1 MKTAKYAVGLF
12 GTAALFA
19 LSAGCGKKQ
28 DSADASDPIILTV
41 WTYYNGDQLES
52 FNKLVDEFNSS
63 VGKEKAITVESY
75 SQGTVNDLKTN
86 VLAAAVGKVGAS
98 AMPNIFSAYA
108 DTVYTIDQMD
118 QLVDLRS
125 YFSDEEC
132 TAYVDNYLE
141 EGDFSGDGSIKIFPV
156 AKSTEGLYLNDTDWA
171 PFAAATGA
179 SYDDLST
186 LEGLVATAEKYYNW
200 TDAQT
205 PEANDGH
212 ALFGRDAMA
221 NYMLVGAMQLGCQI
235 FEVKGGAM
243 TLNFDKDVVRKLW
256 DYYYVPYIKGYFASS
271 GRFRSDDVKT
281 GNILSYVG
289 STSSASFFPDHVM
302 TDDSEGHDITMKVL
316 PCPKFVNGEDYAVQ
330 QGAGMVVTRSS
341 DEEIEACVE
350 FLKWFTSP
358 EHNIA
363 FSVGSGYLPVT
374 KEANDMEEIRK
385 SGLELNDTIESILT
399 SAVNTINSN
408 QLYTT
413 PVFSGANDA
422 RSVLEY
428 AMSDAASADRATI
441 VGRMENGT
449 AFEDAAAEFLADS
462 YFDSWYQTTL
472 TKLEA
477 FQG

>member
-1 MKTAKYAVGLF
+1 MKTIKYAAGLF

-19 LSAGCGKKQ
+19 LASGCGKKQ
-28 DSADASDPIILTV
+28 DSADASDPVTLTV

-63 VGKEKAITVESY
+63 VGKEKGITVESY
-75 SQGTVNDLKTN
+75 SQGTVNDLETN
-86 VLAAAVGKVGAS
+86 VLASAEGKVGAS

-108 DTVYTIDQMD
+108 DTAYTIDQMG
-118 QLVDLRS
+118 QIVDLRS
-125 YFSDEEC
+125 YFTDEEC
-132 TAYVDNYLE
+132 AAYVDNYLE

-156 AKSTEGLYLNDTDWA
+156 AKSTEGLYLNETDWE
-171 PFAAATGA
+171 PFATATGA

-186 LEGLVATAEKYYNW
+186 LEGLVATAEEYYNW

-221 NYMLVGAMQLGCQI
+221 NYMLVGAKQLGCQI
-235 FEVKGGAM
+235 FEVKDGTM
-243 TLNFDKDVVRKLW
+243 TLNFDKKVMRKLW
-256 DYYYVPYIKGYFASS
+256 DYYYLPYIKGYFASS

-281 GNILSYVG
+281 GNILAYVG
-289 STSSASFFPDHVM
+289 STSSASFFPSQVM

-316 PCPKFVNGEDYAVQ
+316 PCPKFADGEDYAVQ
-330 QGAGMVVTRSS
+330 QGAGMVVTKSS
-341 DEEIEACVE
+341 DEETKACVE

-358 EHNIA
+358 ENNIA

-374 KEANDMEEIRK
+374 KEANDMEQIEK
-385 SGLELNDTIESILT
+385 SGLELSDSMKNILT
-399 SAVNTINSN
+399 GAVTTINSN

-413 PVFSGANDA
+413 PAFSGANDA

-428 AMSDAASADRATI
+428 ALSDIASADRAT
-441 VGRMENGT
+441 VAERLASGQSLADAT
-449 AFEDAAAEFLADS
+449 ADFLSDS
-462 YFDSWYQTTL
+462 YFDSWYKTTL
-472 TKLEA
+472 AKLEA

>member
-1 MKTAKYAVGLF
+1 MKTVKYATSLL

-19 LSAGCGKKQ
+19 LLAGCGKKQ
-28 DSADASDPIILTV
+28 DTADLSDPVNLTV

-52 FNKLVDEFNSS
+52 FNKLVDEFNST
-63 VGKEKAITVESY
+63 VGKEKGITVESC
-75 SQGTVNDLKTN
+75 SQGTVDDLETN
-86 VLAAAVGKVGAS
+86 VVASAEGKVGAD

-108 DTVYTIDQMD
+108 DTAYTIDQMG
-118 QLVDLRS
+118 QIVDLRS
-125 YFSDEEC
+125 YFTDEEC
-132 TAYVDNYLE
+132 AAYVDNYLE

-156 AKSTEGLYLNDTDWA
+156 AKSTEGLYLNETDWE
-171 PFAAATGA
+171 PFATATGA

-186 LEGLVATAEKYYNW
+186 LEGLVAVAEKYYNW

-221 NYMLVGAMQLGCQI
+221 NYMLVGSKQLGCQI
-235 FEVKGGAM
+235 FEVKDGVM
-243 TLNFDKDVVRKLW
+243 TLNFDKSVMRKLW

-281 GNILSYVG
+281 GNILAYVG
-289 STSSASFFPDHVM
+289 STSSASFFPSQVM
-302 TDDSEGHDITMKVL
+302 TNDSEGHDITMKVL
-316 PCPKFVNGEDYAVQ
+316 PCPKFADGEDYAVQ
-330 QGAGMVVTRSS
+330 QGAGMVVTKAS
-341 DEEIEACVE
+341 DAEIEASVV

-374 KEANDMEEIRK
+374 KEANDMKQIEK
-385 SGLELNDTIESILT
+385 SGLELSDTMKNILT
-399 SAVNTINSN
+399 GAVTTVNSN
-408 QLYTT
+408 KLYTT
-413 PVFSGANDA
+413 PAFSGANDA

-428 AMSDAASADRATI
+428 ALSDIASADRTTI
-441 VGRMENGT
+441 EERLASGQS
-449 AFEDAAAEFLADS
+449 FEEAVKGFLTDA
-462 YFDSWYQTTL
+462 YFDSWYETTL